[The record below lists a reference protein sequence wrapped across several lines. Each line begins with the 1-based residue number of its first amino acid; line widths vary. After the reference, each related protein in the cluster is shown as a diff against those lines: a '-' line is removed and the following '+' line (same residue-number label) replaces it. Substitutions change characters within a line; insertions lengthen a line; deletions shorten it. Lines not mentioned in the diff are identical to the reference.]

1 MLGHEADAVFGD
13 GNHSHSSCKLLLRD
27 ITPEQEIY
35 STGLTL
41 LPYQK
46 FSLSSQ
52 YITLAFA
59 LTELRSCRCF
69 LVCLQICHCPCY
81 VSQVTTTV
89 PNKTYSEVIF
99 SILNSQIFRINV
111 LPGVWNCGVNRSNSM
126 SANESR
132 PVEKGAL
139 PLIHPAGY
147 GLCITA
153 ISCHSSKYTP
163 PCNGAKHRG
172 SH

>member
-1 MLGHEADAVFGD
+1 MGHEADAVFGD
-13 GNHSHSSCKLLLRD
+13 GNHTHSSCKLLLRD

-35 STGLTL
+35 STGLTF

-46 FSLSSQ
+46 FSLSPQ

-59 LTELRSCRCF
+59 LTELLSRCCF

-89 PNKTYSEVIF
+89 PNKRYSEVIF
-99 SILNSQIFRINV
+99 SILNSQIFRIKA
-111 LPGVWNCGVNRSNSM
+111 LPGVRNCGVNRSNSM

-139 PLIHPAGY
+139 PLIHPARFE
-147 GLCITA
+147 LCTTA
-153 ISCHSSKYTP
+153 ISYHSSKYSP
-163 PCNGAKHRG
+163 LCNGPKHGG